1 MCLFLVSGIMTQLEA
16 LNTEYNQFS
25 MVVKELEEQRKVL
38 EEEKYDAD
46 KELEKLRSDLKEKEL
61 QLEVRM
67 KDFENVKERE
77 VHLLGDR

>member
-1 MCLFLVSGIMTQLEA
+1 M
-16 LNTEYNQFS
+16 
-25 MVVKELEEQRKVL
+25 L

-61 QLEVRM
+61 QLEVHM
-67 KDFENVKERE
+67 KDFETVKERE